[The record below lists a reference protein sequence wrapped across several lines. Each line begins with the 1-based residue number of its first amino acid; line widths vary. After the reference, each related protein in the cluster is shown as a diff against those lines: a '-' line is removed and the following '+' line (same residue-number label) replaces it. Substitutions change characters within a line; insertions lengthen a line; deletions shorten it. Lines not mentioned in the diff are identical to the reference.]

1 MKVIILAGGY
11 GTRLGSITD
20 EIPKPMVPIGDTPII
35 KHIMQIYSD
44 HGYKDFIVAL
54 GYKKEI
60 IEKHFAEN
68 PHDWNVTLVDTGL
81 NTLKGG
87 RLKRLE
93 KYLHDDD
100 THMLTYGDGVAN
112 INIKNLVDFHKS
124 HGNILT
130 ITGVRP
136 PSRFGE
142 LIEKD
147 GKLLSFKEKPQTS
160 SGLISGGFIVFN
172 KKLLEHLT
180 EDENCDL
187 EYGVFDKL
195 AEQGEIMVYKHEGEW
210 ECVDTERDLKHL
222 NKLWSEDKAFWKDL
236 K

>member
-20 EIPKPMVPIGDTPII
+20 EIPKPMVLIGDKPII
-35 KHIMQIYSD
+35 AHIMNIYAEY
-44 HGYKDFIVAL
+44 GYTDFIIAL
-54 GYKKEI
+54 GYKQHIIKEHF
-60 IEKHFAEN
+60 EKN
-68 PHDWNVTLVDTGL
+68 DYGWNVALVDTGL

-93 KYLHDDD
+93 KYLEDGD
-100 THMLTYGDGVAN
+100 THMMTYGDGVAN
-112 INIKNLVDFHKS
+112 IDIDKLVDFHHSQGKM
-124 HGNILT
+124 LT
-130 ITGVRP
+130 ISGVHP
-136 PSRFGE
+136 PARFGE

-147 GKLLSFKEKPQTS
+147 GKLLSFKEKPQMST
-160 SGLISGGFIVFN
+160 GIISGGFFVFN

-187 EYGVFDKL
+187 EYGVFEKL
-195 AEQGEIMVYKHEGEW
+195 AEQGEIMVYKHENKW

-222 NKLWSEDKAFWKDL
+222 NKMWAEGKAFWKDI

>member
-20 EIPKPMVPIGDTPII
+20 EIPKPMVLIGDKPII
-35 KHIMQIYSD
+35 AHIMNIYAEY
-44 HGYKDFIVAL
+44 GYTDFIIAL
-54 GYKKEI
+54 GYKQHIIKE
-60 IEKHFAEN
+60 HFDKN
-68 PHDWNVTLVDTGL
+68 DYGWNVALVDTGL

-93 KYLHDDD
+93 KYLEDGD
-100 THMLTYGDGVAN
+100 THMMTYGDGVAN
-112 INIKNLVDFHKS
+112 IDIDKLVDFHHS
-124 HGNILT
+124 HGKMLT
-130 ITGVRP
+130 ISGVHP
-136 PSRFGE
+136 PARFGE

-147 GKLLSFKEKPQTS
+147 GKLLSFKEKPQMST
-160 SGLISGGFIVFN
+160 GIISGGFFVFN

-187 EYGVFDKL
+187 EYGVFEKL
-195 AEQGEIMVYKHEGEW
+195 AEQGEIMVYKHENKW

-222 NKLWSEDKAFWKDL
+222 NKMWAEGKAFWKDI

>member
-20 EIPKPMVPIGDTPII
+20 EIPKPMVPIGDQPII
-35 KHIMQIYSD
+35 KHIMEIYS
-44 HGYKDFIVAL
+44 HYGYKDFIVAL
-54 GYKKEI
+54 GYKKDL
-60 IEKHFAEN
+60 IEEHFENNKHN
-68 PHDWNVTLVDTGL
+68 WNVTLVDTGL

-93 KYLHDDD
+93 KYLQDGD

-112 INIKNLVDFHKS
+112 INIKYLVDFHKS

-187 EYGVFDKL
+187 EYGVFDRL
-195 AEQGEIMVYKHEGEW
+195 AEQGEIMVYKHEGDW

-222 NKLWSEDKAFWKDL
+222 NKLWSEGNAFWKNL